1 MNYTAWIENRKSVRA
16 FTDRRVSEGDLARVK
31 AYYHE
36 ECKRLVPEL
45 KTALLVFGDDARE
58 KLEGAAGYNQ
68 FLIGAPNY
76 LVLLSET
83 GEQFR
88 ENGGYMMQDLVLQ
101 LTRMGLDSCW
111 LTFTDSEAVK
121 SALGIDSRLDV
132 VAMVAFGYGQKTRKR
147 PRINILSMSNVDI
160 TAQRRYM
167 EPKRGVKDMVYLDSW
182 GNHHGLDDYIGF
194 FDDMLWEA
202 FYAASLAPSYL
213 NRQAYGFVIR
223 DSKVYLIRRPDEY
236 TTEAD
241 GALSLGIVL
250 LHFNAVAEHWA
261 GRVNWYFE
269 NPAVELKLPQGHEIV
284 AWTAL

>member
-167 EPKRGVKDMVYLDSW
+167 EPKRGVKDMVYLDAW

-261 GRVNWYFE
+261 GRVNWHFE